1 MFSLLK
7 NGRKNKELEEII
19 VKLESNVA
27 NNYKD
32 AAQEALR
39 EYESELARLKEDGS
53 LNEKQQAQYEEKLGE
68 YKIRLKEFTHKA
80 QKPYWT

>member
-1 MFSLLK
+1 MFSFLK

-39 EYESELARLKEDGS
+39 EYESELARLKEEGS
-53 LNEKQQAQYEEKLGE
+53 LNEKQRAQYEAKLE
-68 YKIRLKEFTHKA
+68 AYKIRLKGFTHKD

>member
-1 MFSLLK
+1 MFSFLK
-7 NGRKNKELEEII
+7 NGSKNKELEEII

-39 EYESELARLKEDGS
+39 EFENELVRLKEVGS
-53 LNEKQQAQYEEKLGE
+53 LNEKQQVQYEEKLE
-68 YKIRLKEFTHKA
+68 AYKIRLKEFTHKD